1 MKAMQISS
9 FIAGKYIGGGSRNL
23 FENINP
29 ANGRV
34 VSYVIE
40 ASADDVDRAVQAAKR
55 AQKGPWG
62 RLSIPERARLLAR
75 VADRIEERFDEFLAA
90 EVADTGKPVTL
101 ASQLDIPRGAAN
113 FRAFGSVIESMPT
126 ESFTMRSPT
135 GGEVLNYSLRVPKG
149 VIAVVCPWNFPLL
162 LMTWK
167 VAPALACGNTVV
179 VKPSEETPST
189 ASLLGDVMR
198 EVGIPDGVYNVVHG
212 FGPGSAG
219 EFLTMHPSVDAITFT
234 GESRTGEVIMRAAA
248 TGTRPVSFEL
258 GGKNAGIVFADCD
271 LEKAVDTTVRAIFM
285 NAGQVCLHTERVY
298 VERPIFEEFTARV
311 SANAKAL
318 KPGQPHDKSTTIG
331 PLISAEHRKKVLD
344 YYQKAAAA
352 GAQLHTGGGEF
363 RMEGDLANGF
373 WVEPT
378 VWTGLDD
385 SSVVNRE
392 EIFGPCAHVS
402 LFDSEEE
409 VVARANDSEFGLAA
423 MLLTENLTRAHRIA
437 AQLEAGTC
445 WINSW
450 FLRDLRAPFGGAKRS
465 GIGREGGVHSLEFY
479 TELKNVCVAM

>member
-9 FIAGKYIGGGSRNL
+9 FIAGEYVGVGGRNA

-29 ANGRV
+29 ADGSV
-34 VSYVIE
+34 ISHVIE

-55 AQKGPWG
+55 ALKGPWG
-62 RLSIPERARLLAR
+62 RLSVPERARLLEK
-75 VADRIEERFDEFLAA
+75 VAARIEERFDEFLAA

-101 ASQLDIPRGAAN
+101 ASHLDIPRGAAN
-113 FRAFGSVIESMPT
+113 FRAFASVIESAPT
-126 ESFTMRSPT
+126 KGFTMRGPT
-135 GGEVLNYSLRVPKG
+135 GGDVINYSLRTPKG

-167 VAPALACGNTVV
+167 VAPALSCGNTVV

-212 FGPGSAG
+212 FGPNSAG
-219 EFLTMHPSVDAITFT
+219 EYLTSHPLVDAITFT
-234 GESRTGEVIMRAAA
+234 GECKTGEAIMRAAA
-248 TGTRPVSFEL
+248 AGTRPVSFEL
-258 GGKNAGIVFADCD
+258 GGKNAGIVFADCNM
-271 LEKAVDTTVRAIFM
+271 EKAVDTTVRAIFM

-298 VERPIFEEFTARV
+298 VERPFFEEFTAKV
-311 SANAKAL
+311 SARAKAL

-331 PLISAEHRKKVLD
+331 PLISAEHRKKVLG

-352 GAQLHTGGGEF
+352 GARAHTGGGEF
-363 RMEGDLANGF
+363 RMEGALAKGF

-385 SSVVNRE
+385 GAAINRE
-392 EIFGPCAHVS
+392 EIFGPCAHFS
-402 LFDSEEE
+402 PFDSDDE
-409 VVARANDSEFGLAA
+409 VVARANDSDFGLAA
-423 MLLTENLTRAHRIA
+423 MVLTENLTRAHRIA
-437 AQLEAGTC
+437 GQLEAGTC

-479 TELKNVCVAM
+479 TELKNVCVPI